1 MQVHVSPEVNSL
13 LNAAV
18 QISVRRSNLFVGVEH
33 LFAAILEAPEL
44 LPKAFT
50 DRYLPEFQRI
60 AQLMGREAWRGG
72 PPSGASDVFYT
83 PRCAVTLHEAAK
95 LAERYRSGAAGAGHL
110 LMALLAD
117 AHAAPSRAL
126 DQQGLH
132 RGDILTALRAEL
144 THGPA
149 RPSSM
154 AAEPVAAALDALP
167 GAPAP
172 QGTDAAEGAPAFNL
186 DTITRDLTAS
196 AREGRLE
203 KTVGRK
209 NEIFEILQILTRKN
223 KNNAIL
229 VGEAGVGKTQIVEG
243 LALASVR
250 NGLGGVLGGF
260 RILELSLGALMTGT
274 QYRGAF
280 EEKILAMLEELKRS
294 KNVILFI
301 DEIHLIMGAGAT
313 DGDSMDAANL
323 LKPALARGEIRVIGA
338 TTLQEYRTFVEK
350 DPAIER
356 RFQMVRVEPLSES
369 ATLRVLDR
377 LRPSLQD
384 HHGVR
389 ISTKALEASIRL
401 TQRYMPNRH
410 LPDKAIDVLDQ
421 ACARYRLKA
430 IVARQR
436 AAATPGAKDPARA
449 NKVTPHDIR
458 KVVSQLTSV
467 PIEEMTAQERL
478 FLSNLEDQIKRRIIG
493 QDTAVAKAVS
503 AVKKSRAGLA
513 DPNRPQAVLLFLGP
527 SGVGKTQLAKV
538 LADLLFGASQHFTTF
553 DMTEYGQEHSVS
565 RLLGAP
571 PGYVGH
577 EEEGLLTAAMRTA
590 PFSVLLFDEIEKAH
604 PKVFDIF
611 LPVFDEGRLKD
622 ARGRTVSF
630 RNAIMIMTSNVGADL
645 LHRTETGDNRRQLLD
660 ELRKHF
666 RPEFINRI
674 DEIVPFYPLLFE
686 DMRTILG
693 LAIDDLR
700 RRLSDKQV
708 DLHVYQ
714 RAYEFLAREGHSPEF
729 GARELRRTVDR
740 LVVGPISDMVLQDQF
755 RAGDAI
761 EVLMEDDRLTI
772 RKATQTPVGAP

>member
-33 LFAAILEAPEL
+33 LFAAIIEAPEL
-44 LPKAFT
+44 LPKAFA
-50 DRYLPEFQRI
+50 DRYIPQFQRV
-60 AQLMGREAWRGG
+60 AQLMGREAWKGG
-72 PPSGASDVFYT
+72 PPSGATDVFYT
-83 PRCAVTLHEAAK
+83 PRCAATLNEAAK
-95 LAERYRSGAAGAGHL
+95 LAERYRTAAAGAGHV

-117 AHAAPSRAL
+117 AHAGPSRAL
-126 DQQGLH
+126 DRQGLH

-144 THGPA
+144 TDARARSSSAGA
-149 RPSSM
+149 RPATAPS
-154 AAEPVAAALDALP
+154 DALP
-167 GAPAP
+167 GAPAA
-172 QGTDAAEGAPAFNL
+172 QGTPAPDDTPAFSL
-186 DTITRDLTAS
+186 DTITRNLTAA
-196 AREGRLE
+196 AREGQLE
-203 KTVGRK
+203 RAVGRK
-209 NEIFEILQILTRKN
+209 NEMFELLQILTRKN
-223 KNNAIL
+223 KNNVIL

-250 NGLGGVLGGF
+250 GGLGGILRDF
-260 RILELSLGALMTGT
+260 QILELSLGALMTGT

-294 KNVILFI
+294 KKVVLFI

-313 DGDSMDAANL
+313 DGDSMDVANL
-323 LKPALARGEIRVIGA
+323 LKPALARGEIRCIGA

-356 RFQMVRVEPLSES
+356 RFQMVRVEPLSER

-377 LRPSLQD
+377 LRPSLQR

-389 ISTKALEASIRL
+389 IGTKALDASIRL
-401 TQRYMPNRH
+401 TQRYLPNRH

-430 IVARQR
+430 IAARQR
-436 AAATPGAKDPARA
+436 AAATPGAEDPARA

-458 KVVSQLTSV
+458 RVVSQLASV

-478 FLSNLEDQIKRRIIG
+478 FLNDLEDQIKQRIIG
-493 QDTAVAKAVS
+493 QDTAVAKAVA

-538 LADLLFGASQHFTTF
+538 LANMLFGSSQHFTTF

-577 EEEGLLTAAMRTA
+577 EEEGRLTAAMRTA

-604 PKVFDIF
+604 PKVFDVF
-611 LPVFDEGRLKD
+611 LPVFDEGRIKD

-630 RNAIMIMTSNVGADL
+630 RDSIIIMTSNVGADL
-645 LHRTETGDNRRQLLD
+645 LYRTETGDSRQQLLE

-693 LAIDDLR
+693 LTIDELR
-700 RRLSDKQV
+700 RRLSDKRI

-740 LVVGPISDMVLQDQF
+740 LIVGPISDMLLKDQF
-755 RAGDAI
+755 RPGDAI
-761 EVLMEDDRLTI
+761 EVLMEDDELTI
-772 RKATQTPVGAP
+772 RRAAPISAGAP